1 MDRAQPPSEVDT
13 NEIALEELS
22 VELRAAFPTLNSE
35 FSLHAG
41 SPNANELKSIDQDFA
56 RLFVGDDGS
65 VL

>member
-22 VELRAAFPTLNSE
+22 VELHAAFPILKSE

-41 SPNANELKSIDQDFA
+41 LLNANELKSLDQDFA